1 MPNNQDKVGSK
12 IHVDSDCSH
21 KIKDAYSLEGAS
33 LRAQL
38 VKNQLAIQET
48 SVPFLAQEDPLEKE

>member
-1 MPNNQDKVGSK
+1 MGSK